1 MEYFGE
7 TKKLTKI
14 LNDQKLI
21 QKYYG
26 KDRAR
31 RIIQRLDEFS
41 AAVTLM
47 DIPSDPPPRCHRLKG
62 DLDKLFAVDVS
73 GNYRMIFE
81 AYDVN
86 DQQTVDKSKAVT
98 VQIVAIDDYHGK

>member
-7 TKKLTKI
+7 TKKITKI
-14 LNDQKLI
+14 LNDRKLI

-31 RIIQRLDEFS
+31 RIIQRLDESSS
-41 AAVTLM
+41 AITLA
-47 DIPSDPPPRCHRLKG
+47 DIPTDPPPRCHRLKG

-81 AYDVN
+81 AYDKN

-98 VQIVAIDDYHGK
+98 VQIIAIDDYHGK